1 MVFFRQNC
9 ILIKLIST
17 DLITII
23 TQKNNPLIMA
33 YKLNHNVPKIQPE
46 QLKEDYGLK
55 LPKQTMAEIQI
66 TTKCKI
72 FWNECKNQYLW
83 IMKIDNKIKIKIS

>member
-46 QLKEDYGLK
+46 QLKGDYGLK

-66 TTKCKI
+66 TTTSKI
-72 FWNECKNQYLW
+72 F
-83 IMKIDNKIKIKIS
+83 